1 MSAAGGGMGGRK
13 PPLREALDACRG
25 GFVAIAIF
33 SMCINILMLTA
44 PLYMLQLFDRVLA
57 SRSGDTLVL
66 LTIIAA
72 AAILTLALL
81 DAVRGQ
87 AMVRIGTWL
96 DRRVSG
102 EVLSASIAATLDK
115 GTDPSIQGL
124 RDLQTFRTFL
134 TGPAVFP
141 IMDAPWTPMFLA
153 VIFMLHPTLG
163 FISLGGAVLLFSLA
177 LANEISTR
185 KLLMMSGGASI
196 KALHQAEAAVR
207 NADVIE
213 AMGMMPSLIQR
224 WHKRNAESIKLQA
237 LASQRSGSITAASKF
252 IRLVLQIGILG
263 AGAWLAIQQELS
275 PGSMIAASIIMGRA
289 LAPVEQA
296 IGSWR
301 SAIAARNAFK
311 RVRQQLA
318 EAAPRGQG
326 MPLPPPT
333 GALSVESVSYIHPGS
348 KTPVLHNI
356 EFALQPGEVMGL
368 IGPSAAGKTTLA
380 RLLVGNLRPRA
391 GHVRLDGAEISTWDP
406 EDRGQYIGYLPQD
419 VELFAGTVRENIAR
433 MSEGTP
439 ESVVAAAR
447 LADVHE
453 IVLGLNGGYDA
464 EIGQGGMV
472 MSGGQRQRLALA
484 RAVYGDPKFI
494 VLDEP
499 NANLDHV
506 GEQALV
512 RTIDMLRENGVT
524 LVVIAHRPSILRHV
538 DKILVLRDGQ
548 VQMFGPRDEVM
559 QKVSGQA
566 PPSIEGQAEQQHG

>member
-1 MSAAGGGMGGRK
+1 MRGGGARK
-13 PPLREALDACRG
+13 PPLKEALDACRG

-33 SMCINILMLTA
+33 SMCINLLMLTA

-72 AAILTLALL
+72 TAILTLALL

-87 AMVRIGTWL
+87 AMVRIGSWL

-115 GTDPSIQGL
+115 GADPSIQGL

-153 VIFMLHPTLG
+153 VIFMLHPILG
-163 FISLGGAVLLFSLA
+163 FLSLGGAVILFSLA
-177 LANEISTR
+177 LANELTTR
-185 KLLMMSGGASI
+185 KLLLLSGGASI
-196 KALHQAEAAVR
+196 RALHQAEAAVR

-213 AMGMMPSLIQR
+213 AMGMMPSLIRR
-224 WHKRNAESIKLQA
+224 WHQRNTESIKLQA

-263 AGAWLAIQQELS
+263 VGAWLAIQQELS

-301 SAIAARNAFK
+301 SAIAARNAYH

-318 EAAPRGQG
+318 EAVPRGQG

-333 GALSVESVSYIHPGS
+333 GALAVEGLSYIHPGS
-348 KTPVLHNI
+348 ENPVLRNV

-380 RLLVGNLRPRA
+380 RLMVGNLRPRA
-391 GHVRLDGAEISTWDP
+391 GHVRLDGAEISAWDP

-433 MSEGTP
+433 MSEGSP

-453 IVLGLNGGYDA
+453 IVLGLQGGYDA

-472 MSGGQRQRLALA
+472 LSGGQRQRLALA
-484 RAVYGDPKFI
+484 RAVYGNPKFV

-506 GEQALV
+506 GEEALV
-512 RTIDMLRENGVT
+512 RTIDTLKESGVT
-524 LVVIAHRPSILRHV
+524 LVVIAHRPSVLRHV

-566 PPSIEGQAEQQHG
+566 PPPSIEGQAEQQHG

>member
-1 MSAAGGGMGGRK
+1 
-13 PPLREALDACRG
+13 
-25 GFVAIAIF
+25 
-33 SMCINILMLTA
+33 
-44 PLYMLQLFDRVLA
+44 
-57 SRSGDTLVL
+57 
-66 LTIIAA
+66 
-72 AAILTLALL
+72 
-81 DAVRGQ
+81 
-87 AMVRIGTWL
+87 MVRIGTWL

-115 GTDPSIQGL
+115 GADPSIQGL

-163 FISLGGAVLLFSLA
+163 FISLGGAAVLFSLA
-177 LANEISTR
+177 LANELTTR
-185 KLLMMSGGASI
+185 KLLLMSGGASI

-213 AMGMMPSLIQR
+213 AMGMMPSLIRR
-224 WHKRNAESIKLQA
+224 WHQRNAESIKLQA
-237 LASQRSGSITAASKF
+237 VASQRSGSITAASKF

-301 SAIAARNAFK
+301 SAIAVRNAYH

-318 EAAPRGQG
+318 EAMPRGQG

-333 GALSVESVSYIHPGS
+333 GALAVESLSYIHPGS
-348 KTPVLHNI
+348 ENPVLCNV
-356 EFALQPGEVMGL
+356 EFVLQPGEVMGL

-380 RLLVGNLRPRA
+380 RLMVGNLRPRA
-391 GHVRLDGAEISTWDP
+391 GHVRLDGAEISAWDP

-433 MSEGTP
+433 MSEGSP

-453 IVLGLNGGYDA
+453 IVLGLQGGYDA
-464 EIGQGGMV
+464 EIGEGGMV
-472 MSGGQRQRLALA
+472 LSGGQRQRLALA
-484 RAVYGDPKFI
+484 RAVYGNPKFV

-506 GEQALV
+506 GEEALV
-512 RTIDMLRENGVT
+512 RTIDTLKESGVT
-524 LVVIAHRPSILRHV
+524 LVVIAHRPSVLRHV

-559 QKVSGQA
+559 QNVSGQA
-566 PPSIEGQAEQQHG
+566 PPPSIAGQASEQHG